1 MEEWKKSRAM
11 EINLRLTQHCIETGA
26 RMEFE
31 RLVRQYFNKST
42 SESKIAVLEERLEML
57 KIFLERA
64 DFKSLRSRYPV
75 LNGDHDTK
83 VTLKFYPK
91 EDRVTILSEGK
102 DVCSIK
108 L

>member
-1 MEEWKKSRAM
+1 M
-11 EINLRLTQHCIETGA
+11 EINLHLTQHCIETGA

-42 SESKIAVLEERLEML
+42 SEVKIAVLEERLEML

-64 DFKSLRSRYPV
+64 DFKSLRSRHPV
-75 LNGDHDTK
+75 LNGDHDTTA
-83 VTLKFYPK
+83 TLNFHP
-91 EDRVTILSEGK
+91 ENERVTILSEGR
-102 DVCSIK
+102 DVCSIE